1 MFLAT
6 FSHPSCMC
14 YTEPFAENALGF
26 FVATMLFAIPIVFG
40 IVLWKVCVT
49 DRTGFNVLGL
59 DDRPATSAIRSE
71 PAMPEPAS
79 SKWPLL
85 LYLFTAA
92 LMFKLGVLAF
102 ETYQYVKKLLDAWL
116 G

>member
-1 MFLAT
+1 MT
-6 FSHPSCMC
+6 
-14 YTEPFAENALGF
+14 
-26 FVATMLFAIPIVFG
+26 
-40 IVLWKVCVT
+40 
-49 DRTGFNVLGL
+49 
-59 DDRPATSAIRSE
+59 
-71 PAMPEPAS
+71 EPAS

-102 ETYQYVKKLLDAWL
+102 ETYQYVKNLLDAWL